1 MNTKSSKLDI
11 NLRATNPDNV
21 FDIRG
26 IIDLFNITYG
36 STFPNRE
43 VYIEDFWKERIGNR
57 FISIVAER
65 NSKIIGH
72 IACCPHKEDPQNIQ
86 IIMPVVIPCN
96 EEQDILNMMWELV
109 EHLAEKKS
117 WKIAY
122 KFITSY
128 PERMENTISM
138 IGNFYDSAIY
148 PGHRNYKNQED
159 TKLKETEGNEVRT
172 QTDFPVLYSQHTF
185 DSKLIKEEI
194 YYAPKTYEDI
204 IKDFYLG
211 LQLPRKLGNNK
222 NKKITKIYSDVKPV
236 EIKSYKHTGLCR
248 AYITPSLLSSF
259 NEDALSYD
267 TNRFDD
273 ALYYVNLLDPKCP
286 DFCEYIE
293 SIGYSF
299 CGVIPIIDNSDYI
312 IYSKNIGN
320 LKDFH
325 FTKEASE
332 NLRALILENEN
343 IPQDSSYKRSYN
355 KDYDKKPIIQT
366 TNL

>member
-1 MNTKSSKLDI
+1 MDCSISKLDI

-36 STFPNRE
+36 STFPNHE
-43 VYIEDFWKERIGNR
+43 VYLEDFWKERIGNR

-72 IACCPHKEDPQNIQ
+72 ITCCPHKDDPQNIQ

-109 EHLAEKKS
+109 ENLAKKKS
-117 WKIAY
+117 WKMAY

-138 IGNFYDSAIY
+138 IGNFFDSAIY
-148 PGHRNYKNQED
+148 PGHKDNKLSECNRNEI
-159 TKLKETEGNEVRT
+159 RT
-172 QTDFPVLYSQHTF
+172 QTEFPVLYSQHTF
-185 DSKLIKEEI
+185 DSKLFKEEI
-194 YYAPKTYEDI
+194 FYAPKAYEDI

-211 LQLPRKLGNNK
+211 LQIPRKLGNNK
-222 NKKITKIYSDVKPV
+222 NKKISKIYSDIKPV
-236 EIKSYKHTGLCR
+236 EIKSYKHAGLCR

-267 TNRFDD
+267 TNRFQD

-286 DFCEYIE
+286 ELCEFIE
-293 SIGYSF
+293 SLGYSF
-299 CGVIPIIDNSDYI
+299 CGIIPLIDNSDYI
-312 IYSKNIGN
+312 IYSRNVNN
-320 LKDFH
+320 LKEFH

-343 IPQDSSYKRSYN
+343 ISQLPSDKKSYE
-355 KDYDKKPIIQT
+355 KDYDKKTIMQT